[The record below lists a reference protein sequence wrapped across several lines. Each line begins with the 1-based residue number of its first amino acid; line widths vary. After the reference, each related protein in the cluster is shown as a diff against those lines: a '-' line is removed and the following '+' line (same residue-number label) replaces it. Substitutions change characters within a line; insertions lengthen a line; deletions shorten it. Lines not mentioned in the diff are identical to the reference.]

1 MFYTGKEMYKRAEEL
16 INFLKTNGGL
26 ARFSTILKAG
36 FYPELLSILQREEK
50 IKKVSRG
57 LYMLTNN
64 VTESYPDF
72 VFASLQSPRG
82 IICLLSALFFY
93 EATNEIP
100 KYVNLAI
107 PRGTHANKIKY
118 PPVRFCQFAF
128 PAWEAGITE
137 HEIDGHKIRIYSLAK
152 TIADCFKFRNKIG
165 VSVAIDSLKIAVLQK
180 HVPPREIMHYAKV
193 CRVDKVIKPFMESI
207 L

>member
-1 MFYTGKEMYKRAEEL
+1 MHEKAQEL
-16 INFLKTNGGL
+16 ITFLQHHGGV
-26 ARFSTILKAG
+26 ARFSTILNAG
-36 FYPELLSILQREEK
+36 FYPELLSALQHEEK

-64 VTESYPDF
+64 ITGSYPDF
-72 VFASLQSPRG
+72 VVASLQSRRG
-82 IICLLSALFFY
+82 IVCLISALSFY

-100 KYVNLAI
+100 QCINIAI

-118 PPVRFCQFAF
+118 PPVRFYQFALT
-128 PAWEAGITE
+128 AWEAGITE
-137 HEIDGHKIRIYSLAK
+137 HEIDGHKVRIYSLAK

-165 VSVAIDSLKIAVLQK
+165 VNVARDSLKIAIMEK
-180 HVPPREIMHYAKV
+180 NIPPREIMHYAKI
-193 CRVDKVIKPFMESI
+193 CRVANVIKPFLESI